1 MKPGSFQHSV
11 RRIVPLAWPVL
22 VGQVSVLAF
31 STVDTVLVAR
41 HSTADLAALAVGGA
55 AYITV
60 FIGLMG
66 VVLALSPI
74 VGRLYG
80 AGQLSEAGA
89 QLHQAIWLS
98 LGLALLGSSLL
109 AFPAPFLA
117 LSHASPDVAAKVR
130 GYLAALAL
138 ALPAS
143 LLFTAFRA
151 FNTAVSRPTAVMAL
165 QLATLGLVI
174 DMEASPRLAA
184 LCDGPVVVADEEAL
198 PFRPE
203 SLDLVVSGLALQHA
217 NDVPG
222 ALAQIRRALK
232 PDGLLLASVL
242 GGATL
247 HELRQAFVAAESETA
262 GGASPRVAPFA
273 DVRDFGGL
281 LQRAGFALP
290 VADADIVEAAYP
302 DALALMRDLA
312 GMGMANALVERR
324 RAFLRRDTLF
334 RAAEIYAERFA
345 RPDGR
350 IIATFEIITLT
361 GWVPHPSQQQPLRP
375 GSAKSRLAEALGVPE
390 RPAGS
395 HAGEE

>member
-1 MKPGSFQHSV
+1 MNSTNPVIFDRALLV
-11 RRIVPLAWPVL
+11 RRRDRRAATATAHDFLL
-22 VGQVSVLAF
+22 H
-31 STVDTVLVAR
+31 R
-41 HSTADLAALAVGGA
+41 TADDLADRLSLVRRSFPVAVCVGA
-55 AYITV
+55 
-60 FIGLMG
+60 FHG
-66 VVLALSPI
+66 VVSR
-74 VGRLYG
+74 RL
-80 AGQLSEAGA
+80 
-89 QLHQAIWLS
+89 
-98 LGLALLGSSLL
+98 
-109 AFPAPFLA
+109 
-117 LSHASPDVAAKVR
+117 R
-130 GYLAALAL
+130 
-138 ALPAS
+138 
-143 LLFTAFRA
+143 
-151 FNTAVSRPTAVMAL
+151 